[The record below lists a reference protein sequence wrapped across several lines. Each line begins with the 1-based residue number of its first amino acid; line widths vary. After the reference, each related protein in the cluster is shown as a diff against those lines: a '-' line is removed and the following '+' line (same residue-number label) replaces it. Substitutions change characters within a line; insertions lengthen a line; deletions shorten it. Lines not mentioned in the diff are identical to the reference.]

1 MKHQGANA
9 PQTGPSERREHR
21 AIRETK
27 ADAEAAARVEASGPG
42 PRALSQG
49 GDPGGT
55 TLGGGAAGA
64 GAGGGKRKSMT
75 GHLPG
80 EPGGGGLQK
89 TSQGEGTGQE
99 WVRSS
104 GIKAEGGDFDATA
117 PGAGKE
123 ANREYFAFLSSCRR
137 QDMGC

>member
-9 PQTGPSERREHR
+9 PQTGPSESREHR

-27 ADAEAAARVEASGPG
+27 AEAEAAARVEASGPG

-49 GDPGGT
+49 GDPGG
-55 TLGGGAAGA
+55 
-64 GAGGGKRKSMT
+64 AGGGKRKSMT

-80 EPGGGGLQK
+80 EPGGTGLQK
-89 TSQGEGTGQE
+89 TSQGEGTGEE